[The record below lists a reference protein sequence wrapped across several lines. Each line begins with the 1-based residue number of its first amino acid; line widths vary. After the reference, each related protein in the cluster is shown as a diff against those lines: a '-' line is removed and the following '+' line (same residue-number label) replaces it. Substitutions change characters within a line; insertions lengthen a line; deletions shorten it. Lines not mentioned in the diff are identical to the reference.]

1 MVSSACPEKIAEFEE
16 RKSQEKKQNH
26 RKPRPKKS
34 NRRTALAEIDK
45 QLQNLLLDIE
55 GGSSSQNA
63 SFSSTMTTSKTQ
75 TDATKPEKT
84 QYLLL
89 DTDSESETDNHNEGV
104 IFHQN
109 GRTGAETV
117 IDLLSPSPPIRTR
130 KVSKCQ
136 QGNNGRGID
145 VIDLSD
151 WETGMITSI
160 WKKYRW
166 ECSYPE
172 RTLAITCNLP
182 ICLLS
187 FLLLWP

>member
-16 RKSQEKKQNH
+16 RKSQEKKQNR

-34 NRRTALAEIDK
+34 NGRTALAEIDK

-63 SFSSTMTTSKTQ
+63 SFSSSMTTSETQ

-89 DTDSESETDNHNEGV
+89 DTDSESERDNHNEGV

-117 IDLLSPSPPIRTR
+117 IDLLSPSPPIRAR

-136 QGNNGRGID
+136 QGNNGQGID

-151 WETGMITSI
+151 
-160 WKKYRW
+160 
-166 ECSYPE
+166 
-172 RTLAITCNLP
+172 
-182 ICLLS
+182 
-187 FLLLWP
+187 